1 MRVVPSNTGCRR
13 YFEKYTPLPPA
24 PNSHNLEIHNAYSI
38 KKMLRIAVVQK
49 QLCFPVLFDHV
60 CSVAAFTELYFT
72 DSCYGKVVLFYQLQF

>member
-1 MRVVPSNTGCRR
+1 MRRVPSSTGCRR
-13 YFEKYTPLPPA
+13 YFEKYTPLPH
-24 PNSHNLEIHNAYSI
+24 SHNLEIHNAYSI

-60 CSVAAFTELYFT
+60 CSVAAFSELYFM